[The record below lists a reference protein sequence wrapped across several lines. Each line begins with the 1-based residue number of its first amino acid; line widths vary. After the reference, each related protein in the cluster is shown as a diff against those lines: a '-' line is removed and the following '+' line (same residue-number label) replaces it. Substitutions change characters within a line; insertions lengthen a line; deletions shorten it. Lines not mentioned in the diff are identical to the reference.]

1 MIMILPLQ
9 TGQNNPILRRKAREV
24 KEITPEIKRLIL
36 DMKETMEKAE
46 GLGLAG
52 PQIGCSVRV
61 IIAKPDDKT
70 IVLINPKIKNFSRK
84 KVIAE
89 EGCLSL
95 PNQFYLIERP
105 AEIKVEGL
113 DQRAK
118 KIKIKADGL
127 LARIIQHEI
136 DHLDG
141 VLIID
146 RIDDKKT

>member
-1 MIMILPLQ
+1 MIITLQ
-9 TGQNNPILRRKAREV
+9 TGPNNPILRQKAKDV

-36 DMKETMEKAE
+36 DMKETMEKE
-46 GLGLAG
+46 DGMGLAA

-61 IIAKPDDKT
+61 IIAKPDDK
-70 IVLINPKIKNFSRK
+70 IIILINPQIKKFSRK
-84 KVIAE
+84 KVITE

-105 AEIKVEGL
+105 TEIKVEGL
-113 DQRAK
+113 NLKGK
-118 KIKIKADGL
+118 KVKIKAEGL

-141 VLIID
+141 ILIVD
-146 RIDDKKT
+146 RKTWEFRH